1 MLDGATREH
10 ARASRLQ
17 DVSRQ
22 RVDAGL
28 DNQLQLR
35 QSESTIAA
43 ARQQA
48 QAAQQQIDAL
58 RNALAALLGKG
69 PDRGL
74 DITLPQL
81 LAAPSP
87 GVPEVFP
94 NELLAHRAD
103 GVHALWRGAAA
114 RRQTAARQAALLH
127 SINLNPRLGLAP
139 PALVD
144 FST

>member
-1 MLDGATREH
+1 MLDVAQREQ

-17 DVSRQ
+17 DLSRQ

-48 QAAQQQIDAL
+48 PAAPQQIDAL

-69 PDRGL
+69 PDRGH
-74 DITLPQL
+74 DITRPHL
-81 LAAPSP
+81 LASQT
-87 GVPEVFP
+87 G
-94 NELLAHRAD
+94 RARC
-103 GVHALWRGAAA
+103 RGGGSSSG
-114 RRQTAARQAALLH
+114 
-127 SINLNPRLGLAP
+127 SI
-139 PALVD
+139 
-144 FST
+144 

>member
-1 MLDGATREH
+1 MTHSFPTRRSSERAYELLDGAQREQ
-10 ARASRLQ
+10 ARASRLNELG
-17 DVSRQ
+17 RQ

-69 PDRGL
+69 TDRGL
-74 DITLPQL
+74 DIPRPQL
-81 LAAPSP
+81 LDANARESCRDR
-87 GVPEVFP
+87 VCQYVF
-94 NELLAHRAD
+94 
-103 GVHALWRGAAA
+103 
-114 RRQTAARQAALLH
+114 
-127 SINLNPRLGLAP
+127 I
-139 PALVD
+139 
-144 FST
+144 

>member
-1 MLDGATREH
+1 MLDVAQREQ

-17 DVSRQ
+17 DLSRQ

-74 DITLPQL
+74 DIT
-81 LAAPSP
+81 
-87 GVPEVFP
+87 
-94 NELLAHRAD
+94 R
-103 GVHALWRGAAA
+103 
-114 RRQTAARQAALLH
+114 
-127 SINLNPRLGLAP
+127 PRLLDRSEERRVGKEC
-139 PALVD
+139 V
-144 FST
+144 STCRSRWSPYH